1 MAEIHMASA
10 YLFILFP
17 EREIRASTQTTTD
30 KHRIYPMVLTHAAI
44 FFLAHFNSYSNTFDS
59 RKL

>member
-30 KHRIYPMVLTHAAI
+30 KHRIYPMVLTHAANI
-44 FFLAHFNSYSNTFDS
+44 FLSPF
-59 RKL
+59 